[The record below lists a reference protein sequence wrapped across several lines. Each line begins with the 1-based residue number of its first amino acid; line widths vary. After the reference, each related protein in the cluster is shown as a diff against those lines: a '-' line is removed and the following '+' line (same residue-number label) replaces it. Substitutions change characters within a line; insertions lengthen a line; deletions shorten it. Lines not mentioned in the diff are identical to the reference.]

1 MYYLSNLE
9 QKGYKMSI
17 IIKNAESMF
26 ERFESKM
33 EIWAE
38 KLF

>member
-1 MYYLSNLE
+1 MAL
-9 QKGYKMSI
+9 

-26 ERFESKM
+26 EKLESKM
-33 EIWAE
+33 EMWAE